1 MFDIG
6 FSEFAIIG
14 IVALVVLGPEKLPK
28 VAKVAGQTIGKLQR
42 YVAQVKADIN
52 REVEAAELGKIKRE
66 MEDAAKSVKS
76 EFDAQVNAVEDVAR
90 DANQQLQ
97 TATTSQEPAPTVGQ
111 PSFEDDWARLSH
123 DAHDSQGVT
132 HTSDSHR
139 PINEER

>member
-42 YVAQVKADIN
+42 YVAQVKSDIN

-66 MEDAAKSVKS
+66 MEEAAKSVKS
-76 EFDAQVNAVEDVAR
+76 EFDAQVHAVEDVAR
-90 DANQQLQ
+90 EANQQLQ
-97 TATTSQEPAPTVGQ
+97 TATSAQEAAPTVGQ

-123 DAHDSQGVT
+123 DSQDVT